1 MPPEGRASDAERELV
16 VARLRDACAEGRL
29 TVDELADRIAA
40 AYAARTYAELDPLT
54 ADLPRGRPLPAS
66 RRPRAP
72 GERAFAE
79 RVVSPASR
87 EDVADQVIAR
97 LGPLLGERGFDL
109 VSHDDRAIVFEREYR
124 PAWTIAAA
132 ILVPFFGLLT
142 LAHKER
148 LRIVVALAPAPG
160 GGTEVTLYG
169 RAPLGFRR
177 AFAELSA

>member
-1 MPPEGRASDAERELV
+1 MPAVRSPTGSAGTTSAGSARPRPRARTMPPEGRAS
-16 VARLRDACAEGRL
+16 
-29 TVDELADRIAA
+29 
-40 AYAARTYAELDPLT
+40 YAELDPLT

-124 PAWTIAAA
+124 PAWTIA
-132 ILVPFFGLLT
+132 
-142 LAHKER
+142 
-148 LRIVVALAPAPG
+148 
-160 GGTEVTLYG
+160 
-169 RAPLGFRR
+169 
-177 AFAELSA
+177 